1 MSQRFQS
8 IMFFMSALL
17 FALLFFIPLATYDGE
32 LNNLVFNAYGVES
45 IVPGCDIPFGKMYA
59 LPVLILTVTAVLLGV
74 FLSMSLVKA
83 VKIAQFQKLHRV
95 ACIDVA
101 VVVAWIALVYAYY
114 IRAIGKP
121 IDALPHFKVG
131 VFLPLFAL
139 LLVMMGSGSLKKDIK
154 KVRSMDRIR

>member
-74 FLSMSLVKA
+74 YLSMSLVKA

-95 ACIDVA
+95 ACIDIVI
-101 VVVAWIALVYAYY
+101 VVAWIAVVYAYY
-114 IRAIGKP
+114 IRAVGKP

-131 VFLPLFAL
+131 AFLPLFAFL
-139 LLVMMGSGSLKKDIK
+139 IVMLGAASLRKDIK
-154 KVRSMDRIR
+154 KVRSMDRLR

>member
-32 LNNLVFNAYGVES
+32 LNNLVFNAFGIES
-45 IVPGCDIPFGKMYA
+45 IVPGAEIPFGKMFA
-59 LPVLILTVTAVLLGV
+59 LPVLVLTVTAVLLGLY
-74 FLSMSLVKA
+74 LSISLVKA
-83 VKIAQFQKLHRV
+83 VKMAQFQKLHRI
-95 ACIDVA
+95 ACIDVV

-114 IRAIGKP
+114 IRAVGKP
-121 IDALPHFKVG
+121 LNALPHFKVG
-131 VFLPLFAL
+131 AFLPLFAL
-139 LLVMMGSGSLKKDIK
+139 LIVMMGAGSLKKDIK